1 LKYGKCNANLRIHA
15 NATNKKL
22 IRMTVICRDGIQT
35 MSRIGKKP
43 INIPTN
49 VEITISGSS
58 VRVKGPKGELIREMP
73 NSIEI
78 TKEGNVLTIK
88 PKSGQVDVAKF
99 WGLTRALMMNMIQ
112 GVSTGFEKVLEFNGI
127 GFKAAVKGTNLEMSL
142 GFSHPV
148 VFNAPPGI
156 EFKTEKSKVTIRL
169 PPRFVPS
176 DRQSPT
182 KAVVFSIKVKPLLE
196 KLARKPRRQCS
207 VMRISEFAPMLQI
220 I

>member
-1 LKYGKCNANLRIHA
+1 MKYGKCNANLRIHA

-156 EFKTEKSKVTIRL
+156 EFKTEKSKVTISGMEKETVGQVAAKIRAKR
-169 PPRFVPS
+169 PPEPYKGSGIFYKGETIIR
-176 DRQSPT
+176 
-182 KAVVFSIKVKPLLE
+182 KAGKKAATTV
-196 KLARKPRRQCS
+196 
-207 VMRISEFAPMLQI
+207 
-220 I
+220 